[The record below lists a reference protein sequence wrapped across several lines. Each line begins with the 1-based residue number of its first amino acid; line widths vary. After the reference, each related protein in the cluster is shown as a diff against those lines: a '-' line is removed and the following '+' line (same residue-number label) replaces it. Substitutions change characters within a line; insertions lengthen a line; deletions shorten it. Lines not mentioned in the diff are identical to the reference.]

1 MKYLL
6 VTMRED
12 KFLRMPRK
20 LYYREI
26 KEKLGKISSS
36 LRKEQGRGGR
46 RKMKGRRAYRET

>member
-12 KFLRMPRK
+12 KFLRVPRK
-20 LYYREI
+20 LYYRKI

-36 LRKEQGRGGR
+36 SCEEGTG
-46 RKMKGRRAYRET
+46 